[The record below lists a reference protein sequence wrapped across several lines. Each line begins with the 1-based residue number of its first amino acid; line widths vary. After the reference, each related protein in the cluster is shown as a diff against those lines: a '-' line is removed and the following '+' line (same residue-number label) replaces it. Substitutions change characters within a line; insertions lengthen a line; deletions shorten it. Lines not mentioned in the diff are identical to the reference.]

1 MAESIHDRQYLL
13 RRQLVSFKVSQI
25 PHRFTDVLI
34 LGSGVAGLSA
44 ALEASRD
51 LKTEVLLVAKDQLD
65 ETGTNYA
72 QGGIAAVLEPAQ
84 TGDSVES
91 HIQDTLTAADGL
103 ADEEAVRVTVVE
115 GVARVRELIEL
126 GAAFDRDAQGRF
138 HFTLE
143 GGHAHPR
150 ILHRGDTSGQEI
162 ERVLLESVLE
172 RPNVTVLGHTFG
184 VDLLSREGG
193 VMGAILSRPNGELE
207 AAWSSQTILATGG
220 AGRLYRETTNPR
232 ISTGDGVAMAF
243 RAGAVLQDI
252 EFIQFHPTTLYIAGA
267 DRFLITEAVRGEG
280 GVLRDGA
287 GNRFM
292 HKYHPLG
299 DLAPR
304 DVVSRSIVTTMRE
317 RGDNKVYLDL
327 SAIPPER
334 IRLRFPRIL
343 EILGGFG
350 IDILREPIPVRPS
363 AHYSI
368 GGVRTDLWART
379 SLPGLY
385 AAGEVASTGL
395 HGANRL
401 ASNSLLEG
409 LVFGHRAGREA
420 RGNARGRPIPE
431 PFSVSGSLDPTRQRS
446 GPKSAAIDHADLI
459 SSLRSLIWLKV
470 GLERNGAELT
480 AALQQ
485 IRSWIP
491 YVMGSDFR
499 DVQSWTVQNMILMA
513 YLLTLAGLRRE
524 ESRGVHYRTDHPKRD
539 DAVWQQHMSLSQ
551 ADIPGG

>member
-1 MAESIHDRQYLL
+1 MAESIHDRHYLL
-13 RRQLVSFKVSQI
+13 RRHLVSFKVSQI

-72 QGGIAAVLEPAQ
+72 QGGVAAVLEPAQ

-115 GVARVRELIEL
+115 GVARVRELIQL
-126 GAAFDRDAQGRF
+126 GAAFDRDAQGRL

-207 AAWSSQTILATGG
+207 AAWSRQTILATGG

-252 EFIQFHPTTLYIAGA
+252 EFIQFHPTTLYMAGA

-304 DVVSRSIVTTMRE
+304 DVVSRGIVTTMRE
-317 RGDNKVYLDL
+317 RGDNKVFLDL

-368 GGVRTDLWART
+368 GGVRTDLWTRT

-420 RGNARGRPIPE
+420 RGNARGTPVPE
-431 PFSVSGSLDPTRQRS
+431 PFSVNGSLDPSRQRS
-446 GPKSAAIDHADLI
+446 GPKPAALDHADLI

-470 GLERNGAELT
+470 GLERNGTELT

-499 DVQSWTVQNMILMA
+499 DVPSWTVQNMILMA

-539 DAVWQQHMSLSQ
+539 DTVWQQHMSLSQ